1 MPHTGDIGH
10 IPAELTWKDRLGLT
24 TQELGKLVGNRRLYV
39 NLDTVPQ
46 GANSTRYHSHSTQE
60 EFFYILSGS
69 GTLRLNG
76 EVRTVTAGDFLGKPA
91 GEGIAH
97 TFYNPNAEPL
107 RILDIGTVDAEDTCF
122 YPDDGV
128 YLHKQNG
135 ECHAYRA
142 DGLLVGWSPEPNP

>member
-1 MPHTGDIGH
+1 MPHTGDIGQ
-10 IPAELTWKDRLGLT
+10 IPAALTWQDGLGLT
-24 TQELGKLVGNRRLYV
+24 TQELGRLVGNRRLYV

-46 GANSTRYHSHSTQE
+46 GAYSTRYHSHSTQE

-76 EVRTVTAGDFLGKPA
+76 EVRTVAAGDFLGKPA

-122 YPDDGV
+122 YPDEGV
-128 YLHKQNG
+128 YLHKQG
-135 ECHAYRA
+135 DGRHAYRA
-142 DGLLVGWSPEPNP
+142 DGLLAGWSPEPNP